1 MPFVQG
7 DVLEYFNKEIRES
20 AEEEINK
27 LKSEI
32 ENTKKKQLKEIED
45 RVKDTVNKV
54 LDIEMNEINTE
65 FSATTNRIRT
75 SAHQE
80 VIRKKHELL
89 DSILLTVR
97 KKCESF
103 AKTKKYQSAMEQLI
117 KKIDKEFCGDS
128 FTFKIRKGDEL
139 IKEAISK
146 TFSKNCNV
154 IEDESILVGG
164 FIGVCI
170 KKGILTDQTIDN
182 RLEEARVRLYEK
194 SNLAVK

>member
-1 MPFVQG
+1 MPYLQG

-20 AEEEINK
+20 AEEEISK

-32 ENTKKKQLKEIED
+32 ENTKNKQLKEIED
-45 RVKDTVNKV
+45 RIKDTVNKV

-65 FSATTNRIRT
+65 FSATMNRIKT
-75 SAHQE
+75 TAHQQ

-89 DSILLTVR
+89 DSILLSVR
-97 KKCESF
+97 KKCEAY
-103 AKTKKYQSAMEQLI
+103 AKTKKYQSTMEKI
-117 KKIDKEFCGDS
+117 VKKIDNEFCGDN

-139 IKEAISK
+139 IKEVIEK

-154 IEDESILVGG
+154 IEDESVQIGG

-182 RLEEARVRLYEK
+182 RLEEARVKLYEK
-194 SNLAVK
+194 SNLALK